1 MRAEAGLRG
10 GLSPLTAAGSGLQS
24 GARVEWEI
32 CTEQVS
38 GWQREYD
45 VQAATRADPG
55 AAWGQ
60 RASSWLLT
68 QLPERYNKLKGT
80 LEKIQVGGEGLTDLS
95 AETRGSCIPRL
106 SGSKSLTPPVP
117 SLEAEW
123 GRARL
128 RVTGLKSDLSYLQ
141 LSPPRYLEMLPAFPA
156 PLHLPLHRCSHTAW
170 GGVPC

>member
-80 LEKIQVGGEGLTDLS
+80 LEKNTSG
-95 AETRGSCIPRL
+95 RGR
-106 SGSKSLTPPVP
+106 
-117 SLEAEW
+117 
-123 GRARL
+123 
-128 RVTGLKSDLSYLQ
+128 
-141 LSPPRYLEMLPAFPA
+141 
-156 PLHLPLHRCSHTAW
+156 SH
-170 GGVPC
+170 